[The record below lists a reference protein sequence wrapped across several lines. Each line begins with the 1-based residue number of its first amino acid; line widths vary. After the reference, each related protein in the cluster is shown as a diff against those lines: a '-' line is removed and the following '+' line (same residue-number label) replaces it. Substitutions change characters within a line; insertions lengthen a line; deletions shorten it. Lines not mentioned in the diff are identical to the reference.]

1 MAEATIVTALQ
12 TIIRSVSGFTSASV
26 TIEDWSVLDGSLDND
41 PFFILEMS
49 DEFRSRQDTKTDTA
63 IWNIRGSLYVKFTEW
78 AASRSTLRTHRQA
91 ILDKFNEVGTA
102 RSAGGLEATDINE
115 IRNGGPIT
123 PVYLVYNSQDYNPE
137 SVPILLSQEL
147 VFVCEEYG

>member
-1 MAEATIVTALQ
+1 MAEAAIVTALQ
-12 TIIRSVSGFTSASV
+12 TIIRSVSGFSSASV
-26 TIEDWSVLDGSLDND
+26 TIEDWSILDGSLDND

-78 AASRSTLRTHRQA
+78 AASRSALRTYRQA

-115 IRNGGPIT
+115 IRNSGTIT